1 MQCTMCMSIF
11 GGMPKMYQAHNF
23 VSAFFPIFCLS
34 LYLVLA
40 LIEEFEIEGS
50 LRLSCIKLNMTLI
63 LHKCDFY
70 LSPHATL
77 RNTKEVM
84 KHSIPTNSL
93 IPLNLNKNVS
103 KSDFKISKQ
112 ISLVTVLS
120 VPSRFACEIEL
131 ILLKD
136 VATALFS

>member
-11 GGMPKMYQAHNF
+11 GGMPKMCQAHNF
-23 VSAFFPIFCLS
+23 ASAFFPILYLS

-40 LIEEFEIEGS
+40 LIEEFEVEGS

-63 LHKCDFY
+63 WHKCDFY
-70 LSPHATL
+70 LSSHATL

-103 KSDFKISKQ
+103 KSDFKIPKQ
-112 ISLVTVLS
+112 ISRVTVLS
-120 VPSRFACEIEL
+120 VSSRFACEIEL

-136 VATALFS
+136 VATVLFS

>member
-1 MQCTMCMSIF
+1 MLIW
-11 GGMPKMYQAHNF
+11 AHNF
-23 VSAFFPIFCLS
+23 VSAFFPIFYLS

-40 LIEEFEIEGS
+40 LIEEFEVEGS
-50 LRLSCIKLNMTLI
+50 LRLSWIKLNMTLI
-63 LHKCDFY
+63 WHKCDFY

-103 KSDFKISKQ
+103 KSDFKIPKQ
-112 ISLVTVLS
+112 ISRVTVLS
-120 VPSRFACEIEL
+120 VSSTFACEIEL

-136 VATALFS
+136 VATVLFS

>member
-11 GGMPKMYQAHNF
+11 GGMPKMCQAHNF
-23 VSAFFPIFCLS
+23 ASAFFPILYLS

-40 LIEEFEIEGS
+40 LIEEFEVEGS

-63 LHKCDFY
+63 WHKCDFY

-77 RNTKEVM
+77 CNTKEVM

-120 VPSRFACEIEL
+120 VSSRFACEIEL